1 MRRIAIVGPGAV
13 GGTVAAWLAQDT
25 DLSVTLCARTA
36 FDRLRVDTPKGVIE
50 TVPAVRTNPEG
61 MGPVDWVL
69 VCTKTYD
76 AAGALPWLM
85 RLAGAQTRVA
95 VLQNGVEHRARFAP
109 HLPGVPILPGVV
121 DIPAERSAPGL
132 VRQRRLGSILVP
144 AGADGSAFVDLFA
157 RTPIAV
163 STADDFATAAWRK
176 LALNSAGVVNAL
188 TLKPAGIARDEGVA
202 RVMRTI
208 VAECVAVGRAE
219 GAVLP
224 DDLGDV
230 IVNGYRAGPA
240 DSVNSLL
247 ADRAAGRPMELDAR
261 NGVIVRL
268 GAAHGIPTPMNAA
281 VVALLD
287 AAAAPVSQFAAGG

>member
-1 MRRIAIVGPGAV
+1 
-13 GGTVAAWLAQDT
+13 
-25 DLSVTLCARTA
+25 
-36 FDRLRVDTPKGVIE
+36 
-50 TVPAVRTNPEG
+50 
-61 MGPVDWVL
+61 
-69 VCTKTYD
+69 
-76 AAGALPWLM
+76 
-85 RLAGAQTRVA
+85 
-95 VLQNGVEHRARFAP
+95 
-109 HLPGVPILPGVV
+109 
-121 DIPAERSAPGL
+121 
-132 VRQRRLGSILVP
+132 
-144 AGADGSAFVDLFA
+144 
-157 RTPIAV
+157 V